1 MRYAA
6 CPPRSV
12 STRCREVLCP
22 GRASR
27 STTSGSLTVPDQRKS
42 RKADRSKENNVDRA
56 NAGYN
61 IKTEK
66 SRELIE
72 RLGRSIPGG
81 NTRSLAYF
89 APYPLAISRGSGCRI
104 WDVDGNE
111 FVDLLNNYTATVHGH
126 AVPAINE
133 AMSKQA
139 ALGTVFPAPAEAQAE
154 LAERIVDRVASVEKV
169 RFANSGTEAVMMAV
183 RAARAFTGREKII
196 KAEGGYHGM
205 WEQVP
210 VSWPQD
216 DLPGRRT
223 ATPEGVRE
231 LVRLVDYNN
240 VAGLEA
246 AMDGEGESVAAII
259 LEPVT
264 GTGVLTGEPD
274 YFAAARRLADEH
286 GALLICDEVITLRLS
301 TGGYQEVLGVLPDLT
316 TMGKIIGGGLPVGA
330 FGGREDVMS
339 VFDPRLPDHLHHSG
353 TFNGNLMT
361 MAAGRVALDL
371 LTQGEIERIN
381 ALGERLAEGLRRTL
395 AERPDLHGVV
405 NNCGSLLH
413 VNFGTEGE
421 VRKYS
426 DLNTDNTEAA
436 RFHLAALDE
445 GVYFAPRGFMNTST
459 AMDERVVDDVLEAC
473 SRALER
479 VSALLDL
486 TRVGGSG

>member
-1 MRYAA
+1 MPHTYKIETR
-6 CPPRSV
+6 RS
-12 STRCREVLCP
+12 
-22 GRASR
+22 RA
-27 STTSGSLTVPDQRKS
+27 LF
-42 RKADRSKENNVDRA
+42 
-56 NAGYN
+56 
-61 IKTEK
+61 
-66 SRELIE
+66 E
-72 RLGRSIPGG
+72 RLSRSIPGG

-89 APYPLAISRGSGCRI
+89 PPHPLAISHGSGCRL

-133 AMSKQA
+133 AMSRQA

-169 RFANSGTEAVMMAV
+169 RFTNSGTEAVMMAV

-216 DLPGRRT
+216 ALPGRRT

-231 LVRLVDYNN
+231 LVRLVDYND
-240 VAGLEA
+240 VADLEA
-246 AMDGEGESVAAII
+246 AMDEQGGSVAAII

-264 GTGVLTGEPD
+264 GTGVLTGKPD

-286 GALLICDEVITLRLS
+286 GALLICDEVITLRLG
-301 TGGYQEVLGVLPDLT
+301 TGGYQEVLGVRPDLT

-371 LTQGEIERIN
+371 LTKDEIQRLN
-381 ALGERLAEGLRRTL
+381 ALGERLADGLHRL
-395 AERPDLHGVV
+395 FAPVAELGAVV
-405 NNCGSLLH
+405 TSCGSLVHL
-413 VNFGTEGE
+413 NFETQGE
-421 VRKYS
+421 VRTCS
-426 DLNTDNTEAA
+426 DLNLGSPVMAA
-436 RFHLAALDE
+436 FHLAALDE
-445 GVYFAPRGFMNTST
+445 GVYIAPRCFMNTST
-459 AMDERVVDDVLEAC
+459 AMDEQVIDDVLEAC
-473 SRALER
+473 SRAMAR
-479 VSALLDL
+479 VVRLFGL
-486 TRVGGSG
+486 TRSSG

>member
-1 MRYAA
+1 
-6 CPPRSV
+6 
-12 STRCREVLCP
+12 
-22 GRASR
+22 
-27 STTSGSLTVPDQRKS
+27 
-42 RKADRSKENNVDRA
+42 VDA
-56 NAGYN
+56 TNAGYN
-61 IKTEK
+61 IKTE
-66 SRELIE
+66 RTQGLIT
-72 RLGRSIPGG
+72 RLGRSIPGA

-89 APYPLAISRGSGCRI
+89 PPYPLAISHGSGCRI

-133 AMSKQA
+133 AMTRQA

-183 RAARAFTGREKII
+183 RAARAFTGRAKII

-246 AMDGEGESVAAII
+246 AMDGEGGSVAAII

-301 TGGYQEVLGVLPDLT
+301 TGGYQEVLGVRPDLT

-371 LTQGEIERIN
+371 LTQDEIQRLN
-381 ALGERLAEGLRRTL
+381 ALGERLTDGLRQL
-395 AERPDLHGVV
+395 FAQKEELGAVV
-405 NNCGSLLH
+405 LNCGSLVHL
-413 VNFGTEGE
+413 NFETQGE
-421 VRKYS
+421 VRTYS
-426 DLNTDNTEAA
+426 DLNLDSPVMAA
-436 RFHLAALDE
+436 FHLAALDE
-445 GVYFAPRGFMNTST
+445 GVYFAPRCFMNTST
-459 AMDERVVDDVLEAC
+459 AMDEQVIDDVLEAC
-473 SRALER
+473 SRAMAR
-479 VSALLDL
+479 VVGFLDL
-486 TRVGGSG
+486 TS